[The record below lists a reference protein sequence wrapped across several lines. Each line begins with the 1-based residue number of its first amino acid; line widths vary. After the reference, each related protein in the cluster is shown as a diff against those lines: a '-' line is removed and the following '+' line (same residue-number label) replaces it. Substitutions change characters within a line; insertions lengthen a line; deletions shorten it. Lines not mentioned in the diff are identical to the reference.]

1 VQVALATP
9 ANDCSMSRSADRCWS
24 TGYATHRVQLTFC
37 RRSQQGV
44 RRCLV
49 RQRVRR
55 TSSYFISGE
64 QAFAL
69 SDPINDARGY
79 RLCRRLVT
87 ITRPGSPALGA

>member
-1 VQVALATP
+1 MQVALATP
-9 ANDCSMSRSADRCWS
+9 ANDCPMSRSADRCWS
-24 TGYATHRVQLTFC
+24 TGATRRVQLAFC

-69 SDPINDARGY
+69 LDPINDARGY